1 MANTRG
7 KGSVVET
14 EDKFN
19 IDKIIQIIEKKFES
33 MKKEIISKIDKQS
46 QETQKSI
53 DFMSSQYDDIIKKL
67 ETTILQNKKI
77 ENELENMKKEQQEKH
92 IIIKQLEIKIS
103 DLEYKSRS
111 NFLEIAGIPQKNGEQ
126 QIEIVKKVAAAAGM
140 DIQHKEIIEV
150 KRTPDRRN
158 NAPPKLLVEFAEK
171 TTRDNLISKRKN
183 INYEDIK
190 DITTETIYIAE
201 ELSPY
206 QRELLWKTKKAAKER
221 NYSYVWCKDGKI
233 MTRKMP
239 NEKIIYIKHID
250 DIKNIV

>member
-7 KGSVVET
+7 KGIITET
-14 EDKFN
+14 EEKFN

-33 MKKEIISKIDKQS
+33 MKKEIISKIEKQT

-53 DFMSSQYDDIIKKL
+53 DFMSSQYDDLIKKL
-67 ETTILQNKKI
+67 EITILQNKKI
-77 ENELENMKKEQQEKH
+77 ENEFENIKKEHQEKN

-126 QIEIVKKVAAAAGM
+126 QMEVVKRVAAAAGM
-140 DIQHKEIIEV
+140 EIQHNDIIDI
-150 KRTPDRRN
+150 KRTHDRRN

-171 TTRDNLISKRKN
+171 TTRDNLLSKRKN
-183 INYEDIK
+183 INYAAIK
-190 DITTETIYIAE
+190 DISTEPIYIAE

-206 QRELLWKTKKAAKER
+206 QRELLWKTKKSAKEN
-221 NYSYVWCKDGKI
+221 NYSYVWFKDGKI
-233 MTRKMP
+233 MTRRMP